1 MIKDL
6 TKLLHLDEYTNKILL
21 PELLLMTKDFSVIGK
36 IRHFTNWKASILG
49 NSIDEISF
57 DVAKYV
63 DGVLCPIWEDLN
75 NLKVVEVRGV
85 ARFEIDVNYTDNT
98 KTIKSVHGYSLEN
111 ELSQLYLYDFH
122 VNDDDAMTMKITEYN
137 SQDFD
142 KDGNYIPTTFC
153 NKEDPKH
160 SLLHRILAE
169 KAPHWSIGYVT
180 PYISLDDDYIAESS
194 KTFQR
199 IYTADGISVYDF
211 LTQDIAKESNVI
223 FVFDT
228 FHRII
233 DCYSLSNGK
242 DKNGNTVHLEIGED
256 TNVYLD
262 KSNLVKEITETSQK
276 DNIKNCM
283 RVLGG
288 DDTINAYV
296 RALNVSGSNYIYNF
310 DRFQLD
316 DMPPELVKKLG
327 DYQKEIEARSP
338 QYNSIM
344 EELYKA
350 IDKRSDL
357 KDRMMPGNIP
367 QTSEN
372 WVNKTAKQEYDDIK
386 AKLISEKIGVKSVND
401 YDNNLFIGI
410 TNNIEAMAQIYGD
423 SRFNVSVIKDNTSYN
438 SETKTWKGNI
448 LVTKV
453 ADETDYYPKT
463 DEQKKETFSVTVE
476 DDETNLLFTRQKIER
491 KLAQASMLDVD
502 FSLVDKTDEQLKEYF
517 NQYALSRLKSFSD
530 GYNSAISVLQQANCA
545 STATESNEVYDR
557 YYKIWNIVTE
567 IYEKR
572 KTEVDDHE
580 KVIASIEA
588 RQKDVQKGLDLRSY
602 LGDELYKTLCM
613 YRREDTYENSNYISD
628 SLTDSE
634 AFQRARELLEVAKK
648 ELNKACVNQ
657 KTITVTLSN
666 IFALKEFE
674 TLWDKFQIFNYI
686 RVRTEDELLKLK
698 IIGVEVNGDTAD
710 NISVTFADKIVNIEG
725 KVSETQSIIQ
735 QAKSMSSSYN
745 ATVLQAK
752 QGSAANNI
760 VEDIYNYGLNAANA
774 IIKNDNSETFTITPA
789 GAIAKREDDKGL
801 FGDKQVRI
809 TGNGIYMTEDNWRTV
824 SLAIG
829 ETTFK
834 DPDNGELSDG
844 YGVIAENIVGKMM
857 LTEKLYIASADG
869 AVQIDG
875 NGITLSNKQ
884 AITWINPGDAP
895 LASSTV
901 QYCLSTSDKT
911 CPSDEW
917 SDTLPTWVGSKYV
930 WSRVKNTNEQNKV
943 TYGKETY
950 EKGLTATLQ
959 NQTNFQTKVDSSLNN
974 IDSALN
980 LDVTTI
986 GKDYVISPR
995 IGGGYAYFSNGTYS
1009 VEIDPQHQAGDKT
1022 LDKYLFCIRKD
1033 DTPIMGV
1040 DTKGSGIFKGRGEFS
1055 SGSFKGNINATQ
1067 LKLYKDNTFYGQ
1079 FDFGHHTYNNSEYYG
1094 LGIMVAKQSIDGD
1107 TNHRRIT
1114 FGVGATPYEN
1124 IYFTYNGNTKG
1135 WDSKHIFDT
1144 TCIFDQPAYFIKKCE
1159 FNESEFYN
1167 NVAFRDNVSIKNN
1180 SLLKFYPDDGTKSKW
1195 SQLSYGELASTNEEM
1210 VYCSNIFWGYRD
1222 IYTHNGYLIQYQSSS
1237 DVRLKKEI
1245 QSLNNV
1251 KDLYLGFKPKQY
1263 KFKTDTLGDDEQIRY
1278 GLIANEVK
1286 SNLDRCGFNS
1296 SDYQI
1301 VETYKTNEFTGQQAY
1316 IRDGVGYRINYENL
1330 HALHIAFGQQIYKEL
1345 TDKITALQEEIQKLK
1360 ESTNGK

>member
-63 DGVLCPIWEDLN
+63 DGVLCPVWDDLN

-199 IYTADGISVYDF
+199 TYTADGISVYDF
-211 LTQDIAKESNVI
+211 LTQNIAKESNVI

-242 DKNGNTVHLEIGED
+242 DKNGNVVHLEIGED

-310 DRFQLD
+310 DKFQLD
-316 DMPPELVKKLG
+316 DMPSELVKKLG
-327 DYQKEIEARSP
+327 EYQEEIEARSP

-372 WVNKTAKQEYDDIK
+372 WVNKTVKQEYDDIK

-401 YDNNLFIGI
+401 YNNNLFIGI

-453 ADETDYYPKT
+453 SDETDYYPKT

-530 GYNSAISVLQQANCA
+530 GYNSAISVLQQANCV

-557 YYKIWNIVTE
+557 YYKIWNIVNE

-588 RQKDVQKGLDLRSY
+588 RQKDIQKGLDLRSY

-752 QGSAANNI
+752 QGSAANNM

-834 DPDNGELSDG
+834 DSDNGELSDG

-884 AITWINPGDAP
+884 AITWANPGDAP

-917 SDTLPTWVGSKYV
+917 SDTLPTWIGSKYV
-930 WSRVKNTNEQNKV
+930 WSRVKNTNEKNIV

-950 EKGLTATLQ
+950 EKGLTTTLQ

-1033 DTPIMGV
+1033 NDPIMSV
-1040 DTKGSGIFKGRGEFS
+1040 NTSGTAYFKGDV
-1055 SGSFKGNINATQ
+1055 NATQ
-1067 LKLYKDNTFYGQ
+1067 LELYKNNLNYGQ
-1079 FDFGHHTYNNSEYYG
+1079 FDIGSHTFNDTTYYG
-1094 LGIMVAKQSIDGD
+1094 LGIMANGKVPINND
-1107 TNHRRIT
+1107 TSHRRIS
-1114 FGVGATPYEN
+1114 FGLGTTSATVFES
-1124 IYFTYNGNTKG
+1124 IYFDKNSSGV
-1135 WDSKHIFDT
+1135 WSSKHIYGNKA
-1144 TCIFDQPAYFIKKCE
+1144 IF
-1159 FNESEFYN
+1159 NRESEFN
-1167 NVAFRDNVSIKNN
+1167 GDVSIKYG
-1180 SLLKFYPDDGTKSKW
+1180 SRIKMYPDDGTPSKY
-1195 SQLSYGELASTNEEM
+1195 SVLQYGTLNNTDELVHTP
-1210 VYCSNIFWGYRD
+1210 NIFWSNTD
-1222 IYTHNGYLIQYQSSS
+1222 IYSHGTKVQLQSSS

-1345 TDKITALQEEIQKLK
+1345 TAKINVLQEEIQKLK

>member
-63 DGVLCPIWEDLN
+63 DGVLCPVWDDLN

-199 IYTADGISVYDF
+199 TYTADGISVYDF
-211 LTQDIAKESNVI
+211 LTQNIAKESNVI

-242 DKNGNTVHLEIGED
+242 DKNGNVVHLEIGED

-288 DDTINAYV
+288 DDTINAYI

-310 DRFQLD
+310 YKFQLD
-316 DMPPELVKKLG
+316 DMPSELVKKLG
-327 DYQKEIEARSP
+327 EYQKEIEARSP

-386 AKLISEKIGVKSVND
+386 AKLISEKIGVRSVND
-401 YDNNLFIGI
+401 YDNNLFVGI

-463 DEQKKETFSVTVE
+463 DEQKKETFSVAVE
-476 DDETNLLFTRQKIER
+476 DDATNLLFTRQKIER
-491 KLAQASMLDVD
+491 NLAQASMLDVD

-580 KVIASIEA
+580 KVITSIEA
-588 RQKDVQKGLDLRSY
+588 RQQDIQKGLDLRSY
-602 LGDELYKTLCM
+602 LGDELYKILCM

-634 AFQRARELLEVAKK
+634 AFQRAKELLEVAKK

-666 IFALKEFE
+666 IFVLKEFE

-686 RVRTEDELLKLK
+686 RVRTNDELLKLK

-710 NISVTFADKIVNIEG
+710 DISVTFADKIVNIEG

-884 AITWINPGDAP
+884 AITWTNPNDAP
-895 LASSTV
+895 LASSTI
-901 QYCLSTSDKT
+901 QYCLSTSDKECT
-911 CPSDEW
+911 SDEW
-917 SDTLPTWVGSKYV
+917 SDTLPTWIGSKYV
-930 WSRVKNTNEQNKV
+930 WSRVKNTNEKNIV

-950 EKGLTATLQ
+950 EKGLTTTLQ
-959 NQTNFQTKVDSSLNN
+959 NQTNFQTK
-974 IDSALN
+974 IDSTLN
-980 LDVTTI
+980 VTTI
-986 GKDYVISPR
+986 GQDYVISPR

-1009 VEIDPQHQAGDKT
+1009 VEIDPNHDSKLASKD
-1022 LDKYLFCIRKD
+1022 YLFCIRNQA
-1033 DTPIMGV
+1033 TPIMGV
-1040 DTKGSGIFKGRGEFS
+1040 DNDGNGFFSGRVI
-1055 SGSFKGNINATQ
+1055 GN
-1067 LKLYKDNTFYGQ
+1067 KLELYNDNLNYGQ
-1079 FDFGHHTYNNSEYYG
+1079 FDIGRHPFNNTNYYG
-1094 LGIMVAKQSIDGD
+1094 LGIMVNGKIPINND
-1107 TNHRRIT
+1107 TSHRRIS
-1114 FGVGATPYEN
+1114 FGLTTTSAGVFEN
-1124 IYFTYNGNTKG
+1124 IYFDKNSSGVWNSTHVFDNKA
-1135 WDSKHIFDT
+1135 IFNKD
-1144 TCIFDQPAYFIKKCE
+1144 I
-1159 FNESEFYN
+1159 
-1167 NVAFRDNVSIKNN
+1167 SIKYGHRIK
-1180 SLLKFYPDDGTKSKW
+1180 LYPDDGTKSKW
-1195 SQLSYGELASTNEEM
+1195 SQLSYGELTSTNEEM

-1263 KFKTDTLGDDEQIRY
+1263 KFKTDTLGDEEQIRY

-1296 SDYQI
+1296 SDYQL
-1301 VETYKTNEFTGQQAY
+1301 VETYQTNEFTGQQAY
-1316 IRDGVGYRINYENL
+1316 IRDGIGYRINYENL

-1345 TDKITALQEEIQKLK
+1345 TDKINVLQEEIQKLK